1 MQRIRAFLEDNVVA
15 IVVVA
20 LVLLLAMGGI
30 AWTLVAQAKWDT
42 SVAEANTR
50 ALQDTVRVYQ
60 GIAQGLEGELG
71 EKTRAATLMQEQLT
85 INSDSIRGLGT
96 ALGVASAAL
105 QLSHRALSRAEVAFD
120 SLVADIEA
128 DSVIFVEE
136 TGDRIA
142 TFTVEG
148 PPIEGTAKVVVPP
161 EESTRRILFQPALTV
176 SSFTFT
182 YALGCTPQ
190 LDAVAT
196 FESPSWVRMTPQRG
210 IVAPEICHGDRPTLG
225 QGFKISFGSFGLG
238 AGVGA
243 TITAILF
250 GVFGGS

>member
-1 MQRIRAFLEDNVVA
+1 MQRLRAFLEDNVVA
-15 IVVVA
+15 IVVIAIV
-20 LVLLLAMGGI
+20 VLIAMGGI

-71 EKTRAATLMQEQLT
+71 EKTRAATLMQEQRT
-85 INSDSIRGLGT
+85 IDSDSIADLGT

-105 QLSHRALSRAEVAFD
+105 KLSQRALSRAEVAFD

-128 DSVIFVEE
+128 DSIVVVEE

-142 TFTVEG
+142 TFTVVG
-148 PPIEGTAKVVVPP
+148 PPIEGTAKVTVPP
-161 EESTRRILFQPALTV
+161 EESPRRILFQPALTV
-176 SSFTFT
+176 SPFRFT

-190 LDAVAT
+190 FDAVVT
-196 FESPSWVRMTPQRG
+196 FESPSWVRMTPQPG
-210 IVAPEICHGDRPTLG
+210 IVAPEICHGDRPTFG
-225 QGFKISFGSFGLG
+225 QGFKISFGSFGIG

-250 GVFGGS
+250 GVLGGS